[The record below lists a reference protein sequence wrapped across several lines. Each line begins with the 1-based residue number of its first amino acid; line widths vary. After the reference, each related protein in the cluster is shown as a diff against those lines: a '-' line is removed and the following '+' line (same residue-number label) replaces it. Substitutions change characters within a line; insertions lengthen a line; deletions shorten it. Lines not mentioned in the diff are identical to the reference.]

1 MAEKS
6 PASAK
11 PPPFWF
17 PILGSLFSI
26 VLIAFVVGRD
36 DNNNY
41 KTLNTFIVVTQSLML
56 LLLWTTNKFRCG
68 YVLGVSYIVWAWF
81 LLFLILAIC
90 VYFRFEDDKSKG
102 SIYIMFAC
110 NLFLLVP
117 SLVMLKD
124 KACPWR
130 KPPVQQETKSP
141 DVKRAASPLKLSEE
155 EQREVTDG
163 WLSRYEELSEKV
175 RQGSTSPYELKQW
188 KIVRDNLESVG
199 ELPPNSTQ
207 TPLSTVQSPGSAN

>member
-36 DNNNY
+36 DNSDY

-56 LLLWTTNKFRCG
+56 LLLWTTNKFKCG

-81 LLFLILAIC
+81 LLFLISAIC

-110 NLFLLVP
+110 NLLLLVP

-130 KPPVQQETKSP
+130 KPAEKHETKSP
-141 DVKRAASPLKLSEE
+141 DVKQAASPLKLTD
-155 EQREVTDG
+155 EQQDVVTAG
-163 WLSRYEELSEKV
+163 WLDAYEELNDKAS
-175 RQGSTSPYELKQW
+175 RGRASNYELKQW
-188 KIVRDNLESVG
+188 VTLQNNLRSVG
-199 ELPPNSTQ
+199 KLPPDSTP
-207 TPLSTVQSPGSAN
+207 TPLPTSPSP